1 MFLVIFNFHCRF
13 CYHVPLLSLSTFHLL
28 FGFNVCLSHPIRT
41 SIYIYLVLV
50 SIVFPYNS
58 SFLTRPFLSHLIS
71 SYFVLLYYI
80 LLFICTP
87 FIFVTSSSFSFFSFN
102 SPFPCYYIFFTSF
115 SSAYH
120 FFHAKKDVPV
130 ITPFFSSFSSV
141 LSFFHL
147 SLPSPIKR
155 PTFFF
160 SFYSIFC

>member
-87 FIFVTSSSFSFFSFN
+87 FIFVTSLSFSFFSFN

-120 FFHAKKDVPV
+120 FFHAKK
-130 ITPFFSSFSSV
+130 TFLLSHPFSLPFH
-141 LSFFHL
+141 LFFHFFICP
-147 SLPSPIKR
+147 SLPL
-155 PTFFF
+155 
-160 SFYSIFC
+160 